1 MASSCTLENSQEEER
16 FYINNIW
23 EIVLVGVQR
32 MEEKMQQRTLAVSL
46 LCCPAAARMEGNVQR
61 QATQKESTNYTHG
74 KIHDKRKGYALN
86 D

>member
-23 EIVLVGVQR
+23 EIVQR

-46 LCCPAAARMEGNVQR
+46 LCCPAAARMEWNVQG